1 MGLLARWFG
10 TEGGARNLLADLAE
24 DYRAEFEQAALLRA
38 HAERARYPQ
47 VATAL
52 RQLATVEDRHAA
64 ALRDRLLALGGTV
77 PEVAVPDVP
86 GVNQWQRVVE
96 AHRRA
101 AAKRRRLIEQ
111 VAAWDPDQPEVV
123 ALLRRIEA
131 EDAEQLAIYDGLV
144 MRSDPQ
150 ALD

>member
-1 MGLLARWFG
+1 MGFLARLFG
-10 TEGGARNLLADLAE
+10 TENGERNLLADLAL
-24 DYRAEFEQAALLRA
+24 DYRAEAEQAAILRA

-52 RQLATVEDRHAA
+52 RQLAAEEDRHAA
-64 ALRDRLLALGGTV
+64 ALRDRLLARGGTV
-77 PEVAVPDVP
+77 PAVEAPRAGGDS
-86 GVNQWQRVVE
+86 QWQRVVE

-101 AAKRRRLIEQ
+101 VLKRRRLVEQ
-111 VAAWDPDQPEVV
+111 VAAWDPDEPEIV
-123 ALLRRIEA
+123 ALLQRIEH
-131 EDAEQLAIYDGLV
+131 EDQRQLAIYDGIV